1 MHLSPRESLQ
11 DSDINELYLTQELGA
26 HFLVLA
32 CVDRL
37 TVDCGHTI
45 ATEMEETRFNGLPYI
60 DVRDN
65 KAR

>member
-1 MHLSPRESLQ
+1 M
-11 DSDINELYLTQELGA
+11 TQELGA